1 MKTFFS
7 LVTSISVA
15 VALASCGGGG
25 DSPAATTTT
34 TTTPTASATSTTTPT
49 SVTPAAN
56 DATRYSGTWAVCH
69 PGGTDSE
76 GEILAINAT
85 SATTLAVTSTDTKF
99 ASLNCAGPAGA
110 TKTST
115 GTAAFVG
122 TNIVGADTVD
132 KVIYTQGTQTQKQI
146 LLVTATTLKVG
157 RQQSDGGV
165 LDADGYP
172 TTFDTIPLTKQ

>member
-25 DSPAATTTT
+25 DSPAATTST
-34 TTTPTASATSTTTPT
+34 TTTPTATTTTTTPT

-56 DATRYSGTWAVCH
+56 DATRYSGTWAACH

-76 GEILAINAT
+76 GETLVITAT

-99 ASLNCAGPAGA
+99 ASTNCAGAGGA

-115 GTAAFVG
+115 GSAAFVG
-122 TNIVGADTVD
+122 TKTVDADTVD
-132 KVIYTQGTQTQKQI
+132 KVIYTEGTQTQKQI
-146 LLVTATTLKVG
+146 LLVTATALKVG

-172 TTFDTIPLTKQ
+172 TTLATTGLTKQ